1 MDRIIKAED
10 DPKFR
15 EAKRFGLQKERE
27 RRKTYIRFGLQGNL
41 REHLVCFR
49 LGLHSSAWANGGGG
63 NQKTRAL
70 KKLNEKSFN
79 FTLSSTLTTLQRIL
93 LGTWNILICS
103 ASSAESLGSCSCQKM
118 KKRKKKENITKSWVV
133 TENWQN

>member
-1 MDRIIKAED
+1 VGRFTCCKEHEVAIFLVRELHMDRIIKAED

-49 LGLHSSAWANGGGG
+49 LGLHSSA
-63 NQKTRAL
+63 
-70 KKLNEKSFN
+70 
-79 FTLSSTLTTLQRIL
+79 
-93 LGTWNILICS
+93 
-103 ASSAESLGSCSCQKM
+103 
-118 KKRKKKENITKSWVV
+118 
-133 TENWQN
+133 